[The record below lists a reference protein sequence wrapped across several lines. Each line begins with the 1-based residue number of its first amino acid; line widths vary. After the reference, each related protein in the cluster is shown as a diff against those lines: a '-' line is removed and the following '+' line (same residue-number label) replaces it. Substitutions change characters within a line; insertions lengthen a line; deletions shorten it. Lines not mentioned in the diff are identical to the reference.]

1 MIPNDKKILRKVAE
15 EYLEFALDPV
25 QDERRKLHTAVN
37 DLKMI
42 RPVVMLDELPW
53 NEMNFNG
60 ELTNECEDEY
70 LRSVETFFRRTIFQQ
85 KYFPGD
91 TIIRPYFG
99 VGKVIDATD
108 NGVTVE
114 EKIIV
119 HEEGNHIVSHEFV
132 DQFSKDE
139 DLNKLKFQKF
149 TYNEAETVRRCNLLG
164 DAIGDIMPVRIV
176 GGLDHF
182 SVNTW
187 DDISR
192 YRGVTPLLMDL
203 VMRPEFSH
211 DLVRKITD
219 MYLDTLRQYEEL
231 EVFNDDP
238 ISLHC
243 TPILTNDLPKPKE
256 GEKITRKHIWGRGE
270 AQIFASVSKEM
281 RDEFDIDYMIESIGS
296 CGLSYYGC
304 CEPLDD
310 MVDILERIPNLRK
323 ISITP
328 WADVENAANNIGK
341 RYVLSSKPTPSS
353 VAVADLDVK
362 NLEKEISKS
371 LNACRDHGCN
381 VDMVLKDISTCC
393 RNPQNII
400 KWEQTVM
407 SMVR

>member
-1 MIPNDKKILRKVAE
+1 MTDREILRDLAK

-25 QDERRKLHTAVN
+25 QQERRKLHTAVN

-42 RPVVMLDELPW
+42 RPVVMLDEIPW

-60 ELTNECEDEY
+60 ELTLKIKSEDAY
-70 LRSVETFFRRTIFQQ
+70 LRDVETRLRRSIFQQ

-99 VGKVIDATD
+99 VDKIIDETF
-108 NGVTVE
+108 NGLSVE
-114 EKIIV
+114 ENIIV
-119 HEEGNHIVSHEFV
+119 HEKGNYIVSHEFI

-139 DLNKLKFQKF
+139 DLNKIVPQTF
-149 TYNEAETVRRCNLLG
+149 TYNETETKNREKLLN
-164 DAIGDIMPVRIV
+164 DIFGDILPVRII
-176 GGLDHF
+176 GQDYF

-187 DDISR
+187 DDITR

-211 DLVRKITD
+211 ALVRKITD
-219 MYLDTLRQYEEL
+219 LYLSKLEQYEKIGA
-231 EVFNDDP
+231 FNDDP

-243 TPILTNDLPKPKE
+243 TPILTSDLPKPAE
-256 GEKITRKHIWGRGE
+256 GEPITRKNIWGRGE

-281 RDEFDIDYMIESIGS
+281 RNEFDIDYMIESIGT

-310 MVDILERIPNLRK
+310 MIDIVSRIPNLRK
-323 ISITP
+323 VSITP

-341 RYVLSSKPTPSS
+341 KYVLSSKPTPAS
-353 VAVADLDVK
+353 VAVAELDVK
-362 NLEKEISKS
+362 NLEKEISKILGAVS
-371 LNACRDHGCN
+371 KHGCSC
-381 VDMVLKDISTCC
+381 DMVLKDISTCC
-393 RNPQNII
+393 HNPQNII

-407 SMVR
+407 SMVK